1 MTTTFDPIAFK
12 QTTRAQW
19 EEAAE
24 AWHRWGPTIE
34 DWLGDATGAM
44 LQAAGIGKDDRVLDV
59 AAGAGGQ
66 TLAAARLAGPGGK
79 VLATDISPA
88 ILRYAARAAT
98 EAGIETVET
107 LEADGENLSALPEGG
122 YDAAISRVG
131 LIYFPDQ
138 QAALQGIR
146 RALRPGGKFS
156 AVVYSTP
163 DRNGFFADP
172 GRHHPP
178 PGRTSAAGTGSA
190 RPVQPRRTRGR
201 REGLRRGWLPRH
213 HGDDRSV
220 AGPPEQR
227 RGVCPVRTGL
237 VRRTAPDA
245 VPAGR
250 RRQGGGVAGD
260 HRAIGPVR
268 GSGWVRRTV
277 RDAGCHRHPLNESQ
291 APRWAGSL
299 TVLRL

>member
-34 DWLGDATGAM
+34 DWLGEATDAM
-44 LQAAGIGKDDRVLDV
+44 LRAAGIGKGDRVLDV
-59 AAGAGGQ
+59 AAGAAGQ

-98 EAGIETVET
+98 DAGIETVET
-107 LEADGENLSALPEGG
+107 LEADGENLSALAEGG

-163 DRNGFFADP
+163 DRNGFFAIP
-172 GRHHPP
+172 VGIIRRRAELPP
-178 PGRTSAAGTGSA
+178 PVPGQPGPFSLGGPGVAEKAFTAAGFRDVTVTTVPSPVRLSSAAECVRFERDSFGALHQMLSKLDDDAKAAAWQEITE
-190 RPVQPRRTRGR
+190 QLTQF
-201 REGLRRGWLPRH
+201 EGPDGF
-213 HGDDRSV
+213 
-220 AGPPEQR
+220 AGPCEML
-227 RGVCPVRTGL
+227 VVTG
-237 VRRTAPDA
+237 T
-245 VPAGR
+245 
-250 RRQGGGVAGD
+250 
-260 HRAIGPVR
+260 
-268 GSGWVRRTV
+268 
-277 RDAGCHRHPLNESQ
+277 N
-291 APRWAGSL
+291 
-299 TVLRL
+299 